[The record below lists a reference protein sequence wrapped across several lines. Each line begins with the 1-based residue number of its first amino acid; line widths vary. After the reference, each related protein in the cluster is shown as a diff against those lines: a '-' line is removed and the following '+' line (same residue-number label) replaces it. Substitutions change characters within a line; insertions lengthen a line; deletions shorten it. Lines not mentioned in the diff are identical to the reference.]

1 MGCMGQGHKQQMHTC
16 FRNFV
21 HRLAVRAGARPLLE
35 PANLLPDAPQTR
47 PADVLI
53 ISLPDVQQSS
63 WRRFPKLALDCAITS
78 PFQHNTMRLAAAAHA
93 AAADRYADLKRKH
106 ADMRARCERQNVGF
120 EPLVLESTG
129 GYHGDTCKLL
139 ESLCKIVD
147 AKEHLPP
154 GHSWQEL
161 RVRLS
166 IDLQRGLHGAC
177 MKQRLRSETSRLAL
191 HEVGSAF
198 LATCL

>member
-1 MGCMGQGHKQQMHTC
+1 ML
-16 FRNFV
+16 FRSGYEHFLGFKPIL
-21 HRLAVRAGARPLLE
+21 HLR
-35 PANLLPDAPQTR
+35 
-47 PADVLI
+47 I
-53 ISLPDVQQSS
+53 
-63 WRRFPKLALDCAITS
+63 
-78 PFQHNTMRLAAAAHA
+78 
-93 AAADRYADLKRKH
+93 Y

>member
-1 MGCMGQGHKQQMHTC
+1 MSSTVLPYALARDPSSNPRTC
-16 FRNFV
+16 CPMLRKPGLPTFWLSVFPMCSSHPGV
-21 HRLAVRAGARPLLE
+21 ASPSLLST
-35 PANLLPDAPQTR
+35 AL
-47 PADVLI
+47 
-53 ISLPDVQQSS
+53 SLPLSS
-63 WRRFPKLALDCAITS
+63 TTPCALLLRT
-78 PFQHNTMRLAAAAHA
+78 AAAAE
-93 AAADRYADLKRKH
+93 RYADLKRKH

-120 EPLVLESTG
+120 EPLVLESAG

-191 HEVGSAF
+191 HEVGLAF

>member
-1 MGCMGQGHKQQMHTC
+1 MCNSYPGVA
-16 FRNFV
+16 F
-21 HRLAVRAGARPLLE
+21 P
-35 PANLLPDAPQTR
+35 
-47 PADVLI
+47 
-53 ISLPDVQQSS
+53 SLPSIALSLPLSS
-63 WRRFPKLALDCAITS
+63 TTPCALLLL
-78 PFQHNTMRLAAAAHA
+78 TMRLAAAAHA